1 VSGVVISLDAGT
13 TTVDFSTGIFM
24 AVGTASTEG
33 EVSED
38 QFHTVDRY
46 GGRLGQVGS
55 KQAYQGSVPDS
66 RGDRCCRHCRSSQTQ
81 EQ

>member
-24 AVGTASTEG
+24 ALGTASPEG

-38 QFHTVDRY
+38 QFHTVDR
-46 GGRLGQVGS
+46 LH
-55 KQAYQGSVPDS
+55 K
-66 RGDRCCRHCRSSQTQ
+66 
-81 EQ
+81 